1 MLRILKLIEDVKDP
15 RMSGKIKHNFGSIIF
30 VTLCGILSGCESWGD
45 IHDYCSVKRDWL
57 QRYVDLSSGIP
68 SEWTFRRI
76 FTLLDPSFLEHLLR
90 THASEAVLQ
99 GKKSDQI
106 AVDGKA
112 VRGSKRQ
119 GMQCLHSVSAWCHE
133 NGLVLAE
140 EQVNAKSNEITA
152 IPLLLESLDL
162 KDTTI
167 SIDAAGCQK
176 SIAEMIRNKQG
187 HFVLGLKRNQPNLYN
202 AVNDYIRQQGENDD
216 NRLYD
221 AFDHSHGRSVRRRY
235 FGYDLTSL
243 PEAKE
248 WRDARSVVA
257 VETITSYNNDSERK
271 TTAEWRYYL
280 SSHTSNNRKIPEYI
294 RNHWGIE
301 NKLHWILDVHL
312 KEDNDQKAER
322 KSVRSFA
329 LLKRIA
335 LNIVRTKDTLS
346 KKSIK
351 RKLKN
356 AAWNNDYLLSLL
368 I

>member
-1 MLRILKLIEDVKDP
+1 MRILELIGDLKDP
-15 RMSGKIKHNFGSIIF
+15 RMGGKVKHNFGSIIF
-30 VTLCGILSGCESWGD
+30 VTLCGILSGCESWAD
-45 IHDYCSVKRDWL
+45 IHDYGSAKRDWL
-57 QRYVDLSSGIP
+57 QQYVNLSRGLP
-68 SEWTFRRI
+68 SEWTFRRV

-90 THASEAVLQ
+90 THASETVFQ

-152 IPLLLESLDL
+152 IPLLLKSLDL

-167 SIDAAGCQK
+167 SIDAVGCQK
-176 SIAEMIRNKQG
+176 SIAEMIRNKRG
-187 HFVLGLKRNQPNLYN
+187 HYVLGLKRNQLKLYQ
-202 AVNDYIRQQGENDD
+202 AVDNYIRQQGESAN

-235 FGYDLTSL
+235 FGYNLTSL
-243 PEAKE
+243 PEAE
-248 WRDARSVVA
+248 GWRDAKSVVA
-257 VETITSYNNDSERK
+257 VETIFSYNNDLERK
-271 TTAEWRYYL
+271 VTAEWRYYL
-280 SSHTSNNRKIPEYI
+280 SSHKSDNKKIPEYI

-312 KEDNDQKAER
+312 KEDSDQKAER

-335 LNIVRTKDTLS
+335 LNMVRTKDILS

-356 AAWNNDYLLSLL
+356 AAWDNDYLLSLL
-368 I
+368 T